1 MDFSKLKT
9 QLKDFYLGI
18 LDEKAKK
25 FYEHCTEELDKL
37 YDERLS
43 SYELKEIQYK
53 LIAEEFEPVIFSESP
68 FYYEMGAMAGIC
80 DGAYNF
86 RGHKHPGG
94 WTNEKRKH
102 LYWETD
108 RPLYDKFINQRSEL
122 LYLVCGN
129 FCDELQHFPFNYTPI
144 FKIGLK
150 GLYERADNQ
159 LKDAKGEEI
168 LFLNALK
175 TGLLAIKKISEKFS
189 IKAKELL
196 KLATDKKEIENLT
209 LIMESA
215 SYSPW
220 NAPKNFYQALNTYA
234 LLRKAIGVLEGIG
247 TNSFGRVD
255 LDLYPFYKKDV
266 ESGVLT
272 KEKAKE
278 LISIF
283 LITWDNHY
291 DHDMKMVGYSDH
303 ELENTYTL
311 GGYDIDGNHVYNE
324 VTSLF
329 LQAFTE
335 HKIIYPKLKA
345 RYAFNSPK
353 EYLDE
358 INVNTVNG
366 TSTVLYCND
375 DAIIPALLKS
385 GKTRDEAYNY
395 LVSGCWDLNCLGVE
409 KHDGGSYFNLLKAFE
424 FFIHKRFDKMQKVN
438 IDFKLIDDAKSF
450 EEVYDI
456 CLSNFLLLAKE
467 RHDIIS
473 KGRVVRKLINPLPIY
488 SSTMANCI
496 ENRRDYTNLGAK
508 YNDDCIYLVGL
519 PNVVDSLLA
528 IKELCFERKK
538 YTLVQFLDAVRNNWA
553 GYENI
558 RQDALKCSFWG
569 DELAKSTELAK
580 RLNDDIYDYVNN
592 PNFANGKKTAVG
604 HLTYT
609 EIKWWGEQTLATPDG
624 RKNGEYFS
632 QGLTPSRLH
641 KISSVT
647 SLLNSLRG
655 LNIEKINSNSVV
667 NIILPSNKITLN
679 DCESFIRACAVSN
692 VQSLQL
698 NCVTKEQLLDAQI
711 HPENHRDLIVRVTGF
726 SALFTSLSPA
736 WQDEF
741 LTRNFYD

>member
-1 MDFSKLKT
+1 MNLLSLKN
-9 QLKDFYLGI
+9 QLKEFYLTV
-18 LDEKAKK
+18 LDNKSKE
-25 FYEHCTEELDKL
+25 FYESSIQKLDLL
-37 YDERLS
+37 YDEKYS
-43 SYELKEIQYK
+43 SYKLKSIQYEF
-53 LIAEEFEPVIFSESP
+53 IAEEFEPVIFSESP

-102 LYWETD
+102 LYWDTN

-129 FCDELQHFPFNYTPI
+129 FCDELQHFPFNYKPI
-144 FKIGLK
+144 FQIGLK
-150 GLYERADNQ
+150 GLFEKADKALETAN
-159 LKDAKGEEI
+159 GEEI
-168 LFLNALK
+168 EFLDAVK

-189 IKAKELL
+189 IKAKDLL
-196 KLATDKKEIENLT
+196 KNAKTSQEKLNLER
-209 LIMESA
+209 IVESA
-215 SYSPW
+215 KYAPW
-220 NAPKNFYQALNTYA
+220 NPPKTFYQALNTYM

-247 TNSFGRVD
+247 INTFGRVD
-255 LDLYPFYKKDV
+255 VDLYPFYENDIKN
-266 ESGVLT
+266 GVLT
-272 KEKAKE
+272 KESAKD
-278 LISIF
+278 LIAAF

-311 GGYDIDGNHVYNE
+311 GGYDLDGKPVYNE

-329 LQAFTE
+329 LQVSAE

-345 RYAFNSPK
+345 RYSFDSPK

-358 INVNTVNG
+358 LNLTTING
-366 TSTVLYCND
+366 TSTALYCND

-385 GKTRDEAYNY
+385 GKSHEEAYNY
-395 LVSGCWDLNCLGVE
+395 LISGCWDLNCCGYE
-409 KHDGGSYFNLLKAFE
+409 KHDGGSYFNLLKPFE
-424 FFIHKRFDKMQKVN
+424 FSIHKRFDKMKKVGIN
-438 IDFKLIDDAKSF
+438 FKLIDDAKSF

-456 CLSNFLLLAKE
+456 CLSNFLTLAKI
-467 RHDIIS
+467 RHEILTEG
-473 KGRVVRKLINPLPIY
+473 KVVRKLINPLPIY
-488 SSTMANCI
+488 SSTLSDCI
-496 ENRRDYTNLGAK
+496 ENKKDYTNGGAR
-508 YNDDCIYLVGL
+508 YNEDCIYLVGM

-528 IKELCFERKK
+528 IKELCFDQKK
-538 YTLVQFLDAVRNNWA
+538 YSLDYFLNAVRSNWEN
-553 GYENI
+553 YDNI
-558 RQDALKCSFWG
+558 RNDALKCSFWG
-569 DELAKSTELAK
+569 DENDESINLAK
-580 RLNDDIYDYVNN
+580 RLNDDIYNYVNN
-592 PNFANGKKTAVG
+592 PKFADGKRTRVG

-624 RKNGEYFS
+624 RHNGDYFS

-647 SLLNSLRG
+647 SVLNSLRG
-655 LNIEKINSNSVV
+655 LNIENVDANSVV
-667 NIILPSNKITLN
+667 NIILPSNKISLK
-679 DCESFIRACAVSN
+679 DCEGFIRACAKSK

-698 NCVTKEQLLDAQI
+698 NCVTKEELLDAQI